1 MPDELNL
8 DNPNPPTFPAS
19 FDAAVLEGGGYVSRD
34 GMWSAYVNADV
45 LAVWGED
52 EVLGRA
58 SIVDRYS
65 ARMRA
70 RFARYQGGAENPRT
84 WGDAGN
90 LLHHALRLGL
100 IREQATETGE
110 RGWRILDRRPH
121 WVVVGTGAQ
130 RTLRQIGGLPP
141 EKQAV
146 VDAASARQAKLTA
159 TLDRKAR
166 EKADA
171 RIAQAVRNILH
182 EDPDTLVPA
191 SWVALH
197 WVPVWLAGTRLDAAA
212 TIVREAHHAGEIDR
226 PSLRHW
232 IRILETEAVVAIGR
246 REQHRRELAALPEHA
261 EIPTDDA
268 DALGGL
274 L

>member
-1 MPDELNL
+1 MSGGLNL
-8 DNPNPPTFPAS
+8 DNPNPVAFPAT
-19 FDAAVLEGGGYVSRD
+19 FDATVLEGGGYVSRD

-45 LAVWGED
+45 IAVWGED

-58 SIVDRYS
+58 AIVERLS

-70 RFARYQGGAENPRT
+70 NFSRYHGTAENPRT
-84 WGDAGN
+84 WGDGGN
-90 LLHHALRLGL
+90 LVHHALLLGL
-100 IREQATETGE
+100 IREQTTETGE

-121 WVVVGTGAQ
+121 WIVVGTGAQ
-130 RTLRQIGGLPP
+130 KTLRQIGGLPP

-146 VDAASARQAKLTA
+146 VDKASARQARLTA

-166 EKADA
+166 ERADA
-171 RIAQAVRNILH
+171 RIAQAVRNIIH
-182 EDPDTLVPA
+182 EDPDTLIPA

-197 WVPVWLAGTRLDAAA
+197 WIPVWLAGTRLDAASA
-212 TIVREAHHAGEIDR
+212 IIREAHHAGEIDR
-226 PSLRHW
+226 PSLKHW

-261 EIPTDDA
+261 SIPNADA